1 MSEEKEQERAEKV
14 AVESFRCEY
23 DSTVS
28 EGVTLLY
35 RGKKVREFKKGGL
48 S

>member
-1 MSEEKEQERAEKV
+1 MSGREEKERAEKV

-35 RGKKVREFKKGGL
+35 RGEKVREFKKGGL
-48 S
+48 

>member
-1 MSEEKEQERAEKV
+1 MSEEKEQERAKKV
-14 AVESFRCEY
+14 AVESFHCEY

-35 RGKKVREFKKGGL
+35 RGEKVREFKKGGL
-48 S
+48 